1 MAETLALSGTTGVE
15 ILNAS
20 MEAEDDLAL
29 IDRTADIVLLSRE
42 AMARGLDGRFERP
55 ERIRQW
61 SYEFDPSGL
70 EFLRRAVE
78 HIAATRRAASHGTDR
93 DQAPEREAVDARA

>member
-1 MAETLALSGTTGVE
+1 M
-15 ILNAS
+15 I
-20 MEAEDDLAL
+20 
-29 IDRTADIVLLSRE
+29 LLSRE
-42 AMARGLDGRFERP
+42 AIAKGLDKRFERP

-78 HIAATRRAASHGTDR
+78 HVMR
-93 DQAPEREAVDARA
+93 DGRPDTEAVAAGA

>member
-1 MAETLALSGTTGVE
+1 V
-15 ILNAS
+15 I
-20 MEAEDDLAL
+20 
-29 IDRTADIVLLSRE
+29 LLSRE
-42 AMARGLDGRFERP
+42 AIANGLGQRFERA

-78 HIAATRRAASHGTDR
+78 HVIASRRR
-93 DQAPEREAVDARA
+93 NAVAVGA